1 MNRPQLE
8 YFTGDRTSTM
18 PVMLT
23 SFGTIQRLYMRFF
36 CISLKMEHIDETH
49 FKFDMMGM
57 LTESFFNAII
67 LNLEKI

>member
-1 MNRPQLE
+1 MNRPQLK

-57 LTESFFNAII
+57 LTESFF
-67 LNLEKI
+67 LMQLY